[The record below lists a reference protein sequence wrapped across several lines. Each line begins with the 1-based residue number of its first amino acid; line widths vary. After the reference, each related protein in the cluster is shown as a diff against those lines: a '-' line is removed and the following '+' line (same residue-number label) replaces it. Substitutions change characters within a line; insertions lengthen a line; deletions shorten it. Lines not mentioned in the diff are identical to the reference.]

1 LAEPIVMPSFGMY
14 TAEGILV
21 GWLQPSGA
29 RVTAGDPILL
39 IETEKATQEVVAP
52 ADGILH
58 QAARI
63 GERLTEQEVVGF
75 ILADGEVPPL
85 FEGELVTATGQPFAP
100 RRAATRGQP
109 AAEKAL
115 PERPPGGVIATPA
128 ARKLAR
134 TANIDLTRLTGSGPG
149 GRIVEADVEA
159 AIHNATAPAATPARR
174 WSPLIPAT
182 ISPEAQAF
190 LATFPEPAA
199 KPFSPAADDIAGWA
213 RAHAGNEAEV
223 RQLNA
228 DIAARYKPQLVQT
241 HLGGVPVLDIR
252 PQSWSESRQIL
263 VYVHGGGYVLH
274 SAASSLISS
283 VPVADDTGLRVC
295 TVDYT
300 CAPAAGYREIVSQV
314 ANVVAALRAAGHDWA
329 DIALFGDSAGAAI
342 ACGAIL
348 KLRDEG
354 LGLPAALVLW
364 SPWADIAEIGDSY
377 ATLRDAD
384 LVLRY
389 EQHLK
394 SAALA
399 YAPATEH
406 RHPWVSPVYADY
418 RAGFP
423 PTLIQ
428 GGTKEIFLSNCV
440 RLYQALDTAG
450 QTAKLDLYEGMPH
463 VFQAFNPDLPE
474 SKLARQKMKAFL
486 NRYLSG
492 GH

>member
-1 LAEPIVMPSFGMY
+1 MY

-75 ILADGEVPPL
+75 ILADGEVPSL
-85 FEGELVTATGQPFAP
+85 FEGELVAATGQPLAP
-100 RRAATRGQP
+100 RRAAPRGRPPAEQP
-109 AAEKAL
+109 ATQPAEK
-115 PERPPGGVIATPA
+115 PPGGVIATPA

-134 TANIDLTRLTGSGPG
+134 TAGIDLTRLAGSGPG

-159 AIHNATAPAATPARR
+159 AIHSAAAPGAAPARG

-199 KPFSPAADDIAGWA
+199 KPPSPAADDIAGWA

-228 DIAARYKPQLVQT
+228 DIEARYKPQLAQT

-252 PQSWSESRQIL
+252 PQSWSESRRIL

-283 VPVADDTGLRVC
+283 VPVADETGLRVC
-295 TVDYT
+295 AVDYT

-314 ANVVAALRAAGHDWA
+314 ANVVTALRAAGHDWA

-342 ACGAIL
+342 ACAAVL
-348 KLRDEG
+348 KLRDER
-354 LGLPAALVLW
+354 LGMPAAAILW

-384 LVLRY
+384 LVFRY

-399 YAPATEH
+399 YAPAAEH

-418 RAGFP
+418 RTGFP

-474 SKLARQKMKAFL
+474 SKLARQKIKAFL
-486 NRYLSG
+486 DRYLSG
-492 GH
+492 VH

>member
-1 LAEPIVMPSFGMY
+1 MY
-14 TAEGILV
+14 TAEDVLV
-21 GWLQPSGA
+21 GS
-29 RVTAGDPILL
+29 D
-39 IETEKATQEVVAP
+39 
-52 ADGILH
+52 
-58 QAARI
+58 
-63 GERLTEQEVVGF
+63 
-75 ILADGEVPPL
+75 
-85 FEGELVTATGQPFAP
+85 
-100 RRAATRGQP
+100 
-109 AAEKAL
+109 
-115 PERPPGGVIATPA
+115 
-128 ARKLAR
+128 
-134 TANIDLTRLTGSGPG
+134 PG

-159 AIHNATAPAATPARR
+159 AIRTATTAAAG

-182 ISPEAQAF
+182 VSPEAKAF

-199 KPFSPAADDIAGWA
+199 KPPSPAADDKDGWE
-213 RAHAGNEAEV
+213 RAYVGNEVEMRQRNAE
-223 RQLNA
+223 
-228 DIAARYKPQLVQT
+228 IAAHYRPQLVRTQI
-241 HLGGVPVLDIR
+241 GGVPVLDVR
-252 PQSWSESRQIL
+252 PEAWVESRRVL

-274 SAASSLISS
+274 SAASTLTSS
-283 VPVADDTGLRVC
+283 VPVANDTGLRVC
-295 TVDYT
+295 AVDYT
-300 CAPAAGYREIVSQV
+300 RAPAAGYREIVGQV
-314 ANVVAALRAAGHDWA
+314 SAVVTALREAGHDWA

-348 KLRDEG
+348 KVRDDG

-364 SPWADIAEIGDSY
+364 SPWADIAEVGDSY

-384 LVLRY
+384 LVFRY

-399 YAPATEH
+399 YAPAIEH
-406 RHPWVSPVYADY
+406 RHPWVSPVYADF

-463 VFQAFNPDLPE
+463 VFQAFRPDLPE
-474 SKLARQKMKAFL
+474 SRLARQKMKAFL
-486 NRYLSG
+486 DRSLSG

>member
-1 LAEPIVMPSFGMY
+1 MY
-14 TAEGILV
+14 TAEGVLV

-75 ILADGEVPPL
+75 ILADGEAPPL
-85 FEGELVTATGQPFAP
+85 VEAELVAATGQPLVP
-100 RRAATRGQP
+100 RPVTPRGRLPAEQP
-109 AAEKAL
+109 SEK
-115 PERPPGGVIATPA
+115 PPGGVIATPA

-159 AIHNATAPAATPARR
+159 AVRSAAAPARI

-199 KPFSPAADDIAGWA
+199 KPSSPAADDIAGWE

-223 RQLNA
+223 RRLNA
-228 DIAARYKPQLVQT
+228 DIAARCKPQLAET
-241 HLGGVPVLDIR
+241 HLASVPVLDIR
-252 PQSWSESRQIL
+252 PQNWSESRRIL

-274 SAASSLISS
+274 SAASSLTSS

-295 TVDYT
+295 AVDYT
-300 CAPAAGYREIVSQV
+300 CAPAAGYREIVGQV
-314 ANVVAALRAAGHDWA
+314 AAVVTALREAGHDWA

-342 ACGAIL
+342 ACAAIL

-354 LGLPAALVLW
+354 LGMPAAAVLW
-364 SPWADIAEIGDSY
+364 SPWADIADVGDSY

-384 LVLRY
+384 LVFRY

-418 RAGFP
+418 QAGFP

-474 SKLARQKMKAFL
+474 SRLARQKMKAFL
-486 NRYLSG
+486 NQYLSG

>member
-1 LAEPIVMPSFGMY
+1 MY

-29 RVTAGDPILL
+29 RVSAGDPILL

-58 QAARI
+58 QAAAI
-63 GERLTEQEVVGF
+63 GDRLSEQELVGF
-75 ILADGEVPPL
+75 ILADGEAPPPVVD
-85 FEGELVTATGQPFAP
+85 EAEPIGAADQPVSPRRGGNGGRSRGEQPPAAKPFAE
-100 RRAATRGQP
+100 Q
-109 AAEKAL
+109 
-115 PERPPGGVIATPA
+115 PPGGVIATPA

-134 TANIDLTRLTGSGPG
+134 TANIDLARLTGSGPG

-159 AIHNATAPAATPARR
+159 AIRSTATAADG

-182 ISPEAQAF
+182 VSPEAKAF

-199 KPFSPAADDIAGWA
+199 KPRSPAADDVAGWA
-213 RAHAGNEAEV
+213 RAFAGNEAEV

-228 DIAARYKPQLVQT
+228 EIRVLYKPRIAEAR
-241 HLGGVPVLDIR
+241 LGGVPALDIR
-252 PQSWSESRQIL
+252 PQAWVESRRIL

-274 SAASSLISS
+274 SATSSLFSS

-295 TVDYT
+295 AVDYT
-300 CAPAAGYREIVSQV
+300 RAPKAGYREIVGQV
-314 ANVVAALRAAGHDWA
+314 AAVMTALREAGHDWA
-329 DIALFGDSAGAAI
+329 EIALFGDSAGAAI
-342 ACGAIL
+342 VCAAIL

-354 LGLPAALVLW
+354 RGLPAAAVLW
-364 SPWADIAEIGDSY
+364 SPWADIAEVGDSY

-384 LVLRY
+384 LVFCY
-389 EQHLK
+389 ERHLK

-399 YAPATEH
+399 YAPPSEH

-418 RAGFP
+418 RPGFP

-428 GGTKEIFLSNCV
+428 GGTKEIFLSNGV

-463 VFQAFNPDLPE
+463 VFQAFKPDLPE
-474 SKLARQKMKAFL
+474 SRLARQKMKAFL
-486 NRYLSG
+486 DRYLSG
-492 GH
+492 GQ

>member
-1 LAEPIVMPSFGMY
+1 MY

-63 GERLTEQEVVGF
+63 GEHLTEQEVVGF

-85 FEGELVTATGQPFAP
+85 FEAELVAATGQPLAP
-100 RRAATRGQP
+100 RRAAPRGRPPAEQP
-109 AAEKAL
+109 AMQPAEK
-115 PERPPGGVIATPA
+115 PPGGVIATPA

-134 TANIDLTRLTGSGPG
+134 TANIDLTRLAGSGPG

-159 AIHNATAPAATPARR
+159 AIHSAAAPGAAPARG

-182 ISPEAQAF
+182 ISPEAKAF
-190 LATFPEPAA
+190 LATCPEPAA
-199 KPFSPAADDIAGWA
+199 KPPSPAADDIAGWA

-228 DIAARYKPQLVQT
+228 DIEARYKPQLAQT

-252 PQSWSESRQIL
+252 PQSWSESRRIL

-295 TVDYT
+295 AVDYT

-314 ANVVAALRAAGHDWA
+314 ADVVTALRAAGHDWA

-342 ACGAIL
+342 ACAAIL

-354 LGLPAALVLW
+354 QGLPAAVVLW
-364 SPWADIAEIGDSY
+364 SPWADIAEAGDSY

-384 LVLRY
+384 LVFRF

-399 YAPATEH
+399 YAPAAEH

-450 QTAKLDLYEGMPH
+450 QMAKLDLYEGMPH

-486 NRYLSG
+486 DRYLSG
-492 GH
+492 AH

>member
-1 LAEPIVMPSFGMY
+1 MY
-14 TAEGILV
+14 TAEGVLV

-29 RVTAGDPILL
+29 RVIAGDPILL

-52 ADGILH
+52 ADGILQ

-63 GERLTEQEVVGF
+63 GERLTEQDLVGF
-75 ILADGEVPPL
+75 ILADGEAPPVV
-85 FEGELVTATGQPFAP
+85 ETKSPAETRRPVSP
-100 RRAATRGQP
+100 RREGNGGRPP
-109 AAEKAL
+109 AEQ
-115 PERPPGGVIATPA
+115 PPGGVIATPA

-134 TANIDLTRLTGSGPG
+134 SANVDLKQLTGSGPG
-149 GRIVEADVEA
+149 GRIVEADVEVAIRSTASA
-159 AIHNATAPAATPARR
+159 ARG

-182 ISPEAQAF
+182 VSPEAKAF

-199 KPFSPAADDIAGWA
+199 KPPSPAADDVDGWERAYAGS
-213 RAHAGNEAEV
+213 EAEML
-223 RQLNA
+223 QLNA
-228 DIAARYKPQLVQT
+228 DIQAHYRPHITQT
-241 HLGGVPVLDIR
+241 HWGGVPALDIR
-252 PQSWSESRQIL
+252 PQAWVESRRIL

-274 SAASSLISS
+274 SAASSLFSS
-283 VPVADDTGLRVC
+283 VPVAADTGLRVC
-295 TVDYT
+295 AVDYT
-300 CAPAAGYREIVSQV
+300 RAPVAGYREIVGQV
-314 ANVVAALRAAGHDWA
+314 AAVMMALREAGHDWA
-329 DIALFGDSAGAAI
+329 EIALFGDSAGAAI

-354 LGLPAALVLW
+354 LGLPAAAVMW
-364 SPWADIAEIGDSY
+364 SPWADIAEVGDSY
-377 ATLRDAD
+377 ATLCNAD
-384 LVLRY
+384 LVFRY
-389 EQHLK
+389 ERHLK

-399 YAPATEH
+399 YAPPSEH

-418 RAGFP
+418 RPGFP

-463 VFQAFNPDLPE
+463 VFQAFNPHLPE
-474 SKLARQKMKAFL
+474 SRLARQKMKAFL
-486 NRYLSG
+486 DRYLSD